1 MSESLFFSILLL
13 SRSLQIVVLGSKN
26 EIIGLSTYMEI
37 KKLKYIQH
45 AGDCTD
51 VFTETL

>member
-1 MSESLFFSILLL
+1 MSESLIFSILLL

-26 EIIGLSTYMEI
+26 EIIGLSTWKL